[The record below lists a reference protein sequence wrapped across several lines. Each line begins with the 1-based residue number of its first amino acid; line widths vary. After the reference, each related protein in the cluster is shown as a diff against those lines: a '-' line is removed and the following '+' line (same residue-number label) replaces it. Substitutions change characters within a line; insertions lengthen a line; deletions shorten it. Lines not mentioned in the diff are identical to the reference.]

1 MDILLIFVVAVLP
14 EDKGAKIIVVVA
26 AVCIIC

>member
-14 EDKGAKIIVVVA
+14 EDKSAKIIVVVA
-26 AVCIIC
+26 VCIIC